1 MVREPA
7 PQTVLERVNP
17 GWAKEQ
23 VITGLTVQ
31 SAAAGVPVRARV
43 GEVGRVDQRGAGIG
57 SHQDR
62 SLETPRWFRFHA
74 TTPQSDPARMHHAAQ
89 MKSAP

>member
-1 MVREPA
+1 MVSEPA
-7 PQTVLERVNP
+7 PQTVLERVNLA
-17 GWAKEQ
+17 WAKER

-57 SHQDR
+57 SQQDR
-62 SLETPRWFRFHA
+62 SLLGRQPPVTAWRGL
-74 TTPQSDPARMHHAAQ
+74 TIPQLTRGGAW
-89 MKSAP
+89 